1 MLALFFSRSEA
12 AGQWMLGAALVLA
25 GSLATSSLASGEDWP
40 QWRGP
45 GRDGQWRETG
55 LIERFDSAEIPRRW
69 SVPIGAGYNGPTV
82 VDGCVLVM
90 DRVTEPEE
98 AERIHCFD
106 AATGQQRWSH
116 RYACSYEGVSYTAGP
131 RASVTTDQ
139 GLAYAIGSTGH
150 LHCLA
155 IADGEIRWQ
164 RDLRKDFDIRMPT
177 WGIAGS
183 PLIEGDLVILQIG
196 GSGEA
201 CVVALDKKTG
211 ETRWQALADDASY
224 STPIAID
231 QGDRRVAVCWTGE
244 RIVGL
249 DPASGKLLWEH
260 PFKWER
266 WPIAIATPVHHG
278 DRLLLSEVHRGSMLL
293 RLGENPPTI
302 EELWHHRKNGDPALH
317 CLISTPLV
325 IDGHIYG
332 ADDTGILR
340 CLELESGK
348 QLWEDDSVVP
358 TQRWATVHLVKNHDR
373 IWMFNDRG
381 ELIIARLSP
390 AGLQEISRAKLLDPT
405 TEQLRR
411 RDGVTWSHPAFAGRH
426 IFARN
431 DKELVCADL
440 AAPAP

>member
-1 MLALFFSRSEA
+1 
-12 AGQWMLGAALVLA
+12 MLGAALLLA
-25 GSLATSSLASGEDWP
+25 GSLATSGVASGEDWP

-55 LIERFDSAEIPRRW
+55 LIERFDAAEIPRRW

-106 AATGQQRWSH
+106 AKTGQQRWSH
-116 RYACSYEGVSYTAGP
+116 HYACSYEGVSYTAGP

-224 STPIAID
+224 STPIAIE
-231 QGDRRVAVCWTGE
+231 QGDRRVVVCWTGE

-249 DPASGKLLWEH
+249 EPASGELLWEH
-260 PFKWER
+260 PFKWEK

-293 RLGENPPTI
+293 RLGEDSPTV
-302 EELWHHRKNGDPALH
+302 EELWHRRKNGEPALH
-317 CLISTPLV
+317 CLISSPLV

-440 AAPAP
+440 SAAP